1 MDLVA
6 SLSNQGFVL
15 KTQQQISKDFNQH
28 GFEFEPKF
36 DTQAYEIGSLRI
48 AVQEMLLEV
57 MEKHPNKWMP
67 LMYTLDIPEK
77 QYVRFFSGVIS
88 EWVIDFAFLVIKREA
103 QKVFFRESFK

>member
-6 SLSNQGFVL
+6 SLSNHDFVL
-15 KTQQQISKDFNQH
+15 KTQQQLSKDFSQH

-36 DTQAYEIGSLRI
+36 DTEAYEIGNLRI

-57 MEKHPNKWMP
+57 IEKQANKWMP
-67 LMYTLDIPEK
+67 LMYTIDIPEK
-77 QYVRFFSGVIS
+77 QYLKFFSALNS
-88 EWVIDFAFLVIKREA
+88 EWIIDFAFLVIKREA

>member
-6 SLSNQGFVL
+6 SLSNHGFVL

-36 DTQAYEIGSLRI
+36 DSEAYEITNLRN

-57 MEKHPNKWMP
+57 MEKQPQKWMP
-67 LMYTLDIPEK
+67 LMYTIDIPEK
-77 QYVRFFSGVIS
+77 QYVKFVSDRSVDWI
-88 EWVIDFAFLVIKREA
+88 IDFAFLVIKREA

>member
-6 SLSNQGFVL
+6 SLSNHDFVL
-15 KTQQQISKDFNQH
+15 KTQKQISKDFNQH
-28 GFEFEPKF
+28 GFQFEPQF
-36 DTQAYEIGSLRI
+36 EVHSYEIGTLRL

-77 QYVRFFSGVIS
+77 QYVRFFSGVTS

>member
-6 SLSNQGFVL
+6 SLSNQDFVL

-36 DTQAYEIGSLRI
+36 DSEAYEIGKLRI

-57 MEKHPNKWMP
+57 IEKQANKWMP
-67 LMYTLDIPEK
+67 LMYTIDIPEK
-77 QYVRFFSGVIS
+77 QYVKFVSDRTSNWI
-88 EWVIDFAFLVIKREA
+88 IDFAFLVIKREA

>member
-6 SLSNQGFVL
+6 SLSNQDFVL

-36 DTQAYEIGSLRI
+36 DSEAYEIGKLRI

-57 MEKHPNKWMP
+57 IEKQANKWMP
-67 LMYTLDIPEK
+67 LMYTIDIPEK
-77 QYVRFFSGVIS
+77 QYVKFVSDRTSN
-88 EWVIDFAFLVIKREA
+88 
-103 QKVFFRESFK
+103 